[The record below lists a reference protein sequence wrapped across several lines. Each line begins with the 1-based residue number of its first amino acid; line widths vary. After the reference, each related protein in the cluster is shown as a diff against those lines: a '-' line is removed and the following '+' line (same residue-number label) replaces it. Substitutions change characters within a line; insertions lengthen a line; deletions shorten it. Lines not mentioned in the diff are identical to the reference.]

1 LTIGDSIRRS
11 IDKGLAQ
18 SRYGLVI
25 LSKNFFQ
32 KNWTQKE
39 LDGLTAKEHGR
50 KVILPLWHKIDRE
63 YVERFSL
70 TLADLIAVSTD
81 KGIDN
86 IVEELKKVVMP
97 SEEKQGNF
105 SSIKERTPRK
115 PRRVMRTSLAE
126 FEGRAF
132 MASIFALLI
141 LVYLSSR
148 LVAFWTLAKGINL
161 AGWINP
167 ELIILP
173 ISIMI
178 IIGVLQYVFKGSL
191 TRGVI
196 SSLRRISSLY
206 LMSLALFTLLM
217 VILNMMIFLYPETT
231 RFFFQNAWQDFLLVC
246 ISSLAI
252 ESVAYIL
259 SYFLIEQYF
268 AKIKDWQYKPHHVE
282 ETKRLFQTLKQQART
297 IRNRSSIS
305 VILIALV
312 ITVGIVPIDL
322 ATGLFVPSYHQEE
335 SFSHSYY
342 SVSDK
347 DCLFIYN
354 ERVSPTLVRSE
365 CRFYRLAQTEY
376 TIYPAKF
383 PLLNAIRVQNP
394 TNVTVASIGSP
405 YMGSTFSDYST
416 HDLGYV
422 YNSTPPSVNCTFIP
436 ETYNFTYVQ
445 FGFPS
450 VSEPF
455 MVNIS
460 YWKFLENV
468 SISVT
473 DSEPRY
479 LNLGNDS
486 WLETYTL
493 MITNNE
499 NIPLR
504 VMALDFD
511 RFMYAVVNTTT
522 TRVYSQGQELPW
534 AYFVYSNRR
543 LGELTT
549 IGSGYTLNLTITFQ
563 SSDIS

>member
-1 LTIGDSIRRS
+1 MGKSENHISYDFFICHASEDKEEIARPLAKALTDAGFHVWYDEFTLTIGDSIRRS

-39 LDGLTAKEHGR
+39 LDGLTAKEQYGK

-63 YVERFSL
+63 YVARFSP

-86 IVEELKKVVMP
+86 IVEELKKIVMP

-115 PRRVMRTSLAE
+115 PRRVMRTSLTE

-132 MASIFALLI
+132 MASILALLI

-161 AGWINP
+161 TGWINP
-167 ELIILP
+167 ELIVLP
-173 ISIMI
+173 ISIVI

-191 TRGVI
+191 TRGII
-196 SSLRRISSLY
+196 SSLRRISTLY
-206 LMSLALFTLLM
+206 LTSLALFALLM
-217 VILNMMIFLYPETT
+217 VILNMIIFLYPETT

-252 ESVAYIL
+252 ESVTYIL

-268 AKIKDWQYKPHHVE
+268 AKIKDWQYKPHHVK

-342 SVSDK
+342 SVSDI
-347 DCLFIYN
+347 DYIFIYN
-354 ERVSPTLVRSE
+354 ERASPTLVRSE

-394 TNVTVASIGSP
+394 TNVTVAGMDSP
-405 YMGSTFSDYST
+405 YIEFTFSDYST

-422 YNSTPPSVNCTFIP
+422 YNCTPPGILCRFVPQDS
-436 ETYNFTYVQ
+436 NFTHIQ
-445 FGFPS
+445 FGFPT
-450 VSEPF
+450 VTKPF
-455 MVNIS
+455 VANIS

-468 SISVT
+468 NISVT

-479 LNLGNDS
+479 LDS
-486 WLETYTL
+486 
-493 MITNNE
+493 
-499 NIPLR
+499 R
-504 VMALDFD
+504 
-511 RFMYAVVNTTT
+511 
-522 TRVYSQGQELPW
+522 
-534 AYFVYSNRR
+534 
-543 LGELTT
+543 
-549 IGSGYTLNLTITFQ
+549 
-563 SSDIS
+563 